1 MGAFRSNSEVDKFNV
16 KDESGIGWDHATGT
30 CCSVSVIGWA
40 SEDGLLTLLELSDSL
55 IPTTDDLAG
64 ANYELQGLA
73 ASSARVEDS
82 SISQFAGVVDLDA
95 GARWADRACAL
106 VLFFNCERHI

>member
-1 MGAFRSNSEVDKFNV
+1 MGAFGSVEVYKFNV

-40 SEDGLLTLLELSDSL
+40 SEDGRLTLLELSDSL

-73 ASSARVEDS
+73 AISARVELS
-82 SISQFAGVVDLDA
+82 SISQFACVVDLDTRA
-95 GARWADRACAL
+95 SWADRACAL
-106 VLFFNCERHI
+106 VSFLDCERHI